1 MPYPHIDRLSYMLG
15 YSVSLADEITRWMDS
30 VANSLTDVA
39 NCITHARNSLN
50 MTGKTGDAIEVNLDS
65 LGKAILQHTDN
76 ISTLTSAR
84 RTVTEGART
93 AVSHANEIK
102 NQLIT
107 TTTKDNYH
115 LGANSTYNGQSS
127 PASGSTSD
135 SSTGP
140 DPAQAAKMQALD
152 AKAAKYLAQLSATT
166 DAGIVKLAEIYP
178 PDHSNSRG
186 RGGGGHHAHSG
197 TPESSGAPSGTVV
210 PASVSPQHSAA
221 VWQRGPDVMGPV
233 GTPGASHPIGDH
245 SPGGAGVSGPGVRL
259 ESAQPPA
266 TGHGLTGHGGHG
278 SPLLS
283 PDVTDAQL
291 GERASLGFRNQ
302 TAKPSGWTSP
312 VVSAST
318 LAVAGAL
325 ARGAN
330 LAQARASLRQAA
342 QAAQT
347 TAARAGT
354 NPVARAGAP
363 AGRPVTPRAGLP
375 GGRAT
380 SATGARAA
388 SPAQRP
394 APTSSRANKAVGTP
408 GRQTPRTG
416 VPRAGA
422 PATGTRTSG
431 AKNETA
437 RKTAATKART
447 PGVSRPGT
455 AESKTPTARTGM
467 PRPGAPA
474 TSRAATAGGTK
485 TGVPRAGTPNGAR
498 TGAASGRNPGKA
510 TERTPGAAAGKTA
523 KTPANRIPGGAP
535 RTAEGTAAK
544 PGTPTGKETAA
555 TVNGRVAETAGK
567 GTGGGTARQAGRQAE
582 RGGASGIARRQVETG
597 SAIPTTKG
605 AAARTA
611 ATRPVTADPAPE
623 PAVAPRSGGA
633 ATGAAQTRL
642 PSQSA
647 PSVVRTGGGASGIAH
662 AAPVQ
667 QPRTEPGIRIV
678 AGVSAPRDRIP
689 AAGRPATTAG
699 VTAPRQ
705 RVDATVAG
713 APGNNR
719 EGTKEIPE

>member
-15 YSVSLADEITRWMDS
+15 YSVSLADEITRWMDG

-107 TTTKDNYH
+107 TTTKDNRD
-115 LGANSTYNGQSS
+115 LGANSTYNGHSS

-266 TGHGLTGHGGHG
+266 TGHGFTGHGGHG

-354 NPVARAGAP
+354 NPV
-363 AGRPVTPRAGLP
+363 
-375 GGRAT
+375 
-380 SATGARAA
+380 
-388 SPAQRP
+388 
-394 APTSSRANKAVGTP
+394 
-408 GRQTPRTG
+408 
-416 VPRAGA
+416 PRAGA
-422 PATGTRTSG
+422 PARPAGPPG
-431 AKNETA
+431 ARGAGLDPE
-437 RKTAATKART
+437 
-447 PGVSRPGT
+447 RPG
-455 AESKTPTARTGM
+455 
-467 PRPGAPA
+467 PG
-474 TSRAATAGGTK
+474 
-485 TGVPRAGTPNGAR
+485 
-498 TGAASGRNPGKA
+498 
-510 TERTPGAAAGKTA
+510 E
-523 KTPANRIPGGAP
+523 PGGAAGAWCDVVEHP
-535 RTAEGTAAK
+535 RC
-544 PGTPTGKETAA
+544 
-555 TVNGRVAETAGK
+555 
-567 GTGGGTARQAGRQAE
+567 
-582 RGGASGIARRQVETG
+582 
-597 SAIPTTKG
+597 
-605 AAARTA
+605 
-611 ATRPVTADPAPE
+611 
-623 PAVAPRSGGA
+623 
-633 ATGAAQTRL
+633 
-642 PSQSA
+642 
-647 PSVVRTGGGASGIAH
+647 
-662 AAPVQ
+662 
-667 QPRTEPGIRIV
+667 
-678 AGVSAPRDRIP
+678 
-689 AAGRPATTAG
+689 AAGRRPVLRAEERLRIG
-699 VTAPRQ
+699 VQHPQDPGERLSQ
-705 RVDATVAG
+705 KRHRSVKHVA
-713 APGNNR
+713 
-719 EGTKEIPE
+719 

>member
-1 MPYPHIDRLSYMLG
+1 MPYPHIDRLSYMLD

-30 VANSLTDVA
+30 VASNLTDVA
-39 NCITHARNSLN
+39 NCIIHARNSLN
-50 MTGKTGDAIEVNLDS
+50 MTGKTGDAIETSLDRLS
-65 LGKAILQHTDN
+65 KAILQHTDN
-76 ISTLTSAR
+76 IGILTSAR
-84 RTVTEGART
+84 RTVAEGART
-93 AVSHANEIK
+93 AVSHAKEIK
-102 NQLIT
+102 TQS
-107 TTTKDNYH
+107 
-115 LGANSTYNGQSS
+115 NSMGYGYNGSSGKINTDNAQSS

-354 NPVARAGAP
+354 NPVARAGA
-363 AGRPVTPRAGLP
+363 LQ
-375 GGRAT
+375 
-380 SATGARAA
+380 AA
-388 SPAQRP
+388 
-394 APTSSRANKAVGTP
+394 
-408 GRQTPRTG
+408 
-416 VPRAGA
+416 
-422 PATGTRTSG
+422 
-431 AKNETA
+431 
-437 RKTAATKART
+437 
-447 PGVSRPGT
+447 
-455 AESKTPTARTGM
+455 
-467 PRPGAPA
+467 
-474 TSRAATAGGTK
+474 
-485 TGVPRAGTPNGAR
+485 
-498 TGAASGRNPGKA
+498 
-510 TERTPGAAAGKTA
+510 
-523 KTPANRIPGGAP
+523 
-535 RTAEGTAAK
+535 
-544 PGTPTGKETAA
+544 
-555 TVNGRVAETAGK
+555 
-567 GTGGGTARQAGRQAE
+567 
-582 RGGASGIARRQVETG
+582 
-597 SAIPTTKG
+597 
-605 AAARTA
+605 
-611 ATRPVTADPAPE
+611 
-623 PAVAPRSGGA
+623 
-633 ATGAAQTRL
+633 L
-642 PSQSA
+642 
-647 PSVVRTGGGASGIAH
+647 
-662 AAPVQ
+662 
-667 QPRTEPGIRIV
+667 
-678 AGVSAPRDRIP
+678 
-689 AAGRPATTAG
+689 
-699 VTAPRQ
+699 APRQ
-705 RVDATVAG
+705 ILGAGDVVLGVSGVRGHERFSLSVLEMLVLGVLMLSGVVCPSSSRV
-713 APGNNR
+713 
-719 EGTKEIPE
+719 

>member
-1 MPYPHIDRLSYMLG
+1 MPYPHIDRLSYMLD

-65 LGKAILQHTDN
+65 LSKAILQHTDN
-76 ISTLTSAR
+76 IGILTSAR
-84 RTVTEGART
+84 RTVAEGART
-93 AVSHANEIK
+93 AVSHANEVK
-102 NQLIT
+102 NESSSIGFSHGGLTIENDT
-107 TTTKDNYH
+107 D
-115 LGANSTYNGQSS
+115 SGQSS

-197 TPESSGAPSGTVV
+197 IPESSGAPSGTVV

-354 NPVARAGAP
+354 NPV
-363 AGRPVTPRAGLP
+363 
-375 GGRAT
+375 
-380 SATGARAA
+380 
-388 SPAQRP
+388 
-394 APTSSRANKAVGTP
+394 
-408 GRQTPRTG
+408 
-416 VPRAGA
+416 PRAGA
-422 PATGTRTSG
+422 PA
-431 AKNETA
+431 ATA
-437 RKTAATKART
+437 TAALAGAHNIPGRMQRISRRDGVRGTCIVDFAHTPDAMELALKAVRQIT
-447 PGVSRPGT
+447 PGRLIVVFGSDGDRDRGKRPMLG
-455 AESKTPTARTGM
+455 AIAARLADVLVVTDEN
-467 PRPGAPA
+467 PRSEDPQTIRDAVL
-474 TSRAATAGGTK
+474 AGVRSVRPDMRDVEEITTWRGDAVRR
-485 TGVPRAGTPNGAR
+485 GVELCGPQDTV
-498 TGAASGRNPGKA
+498 
-510 TERTPGAAAGKTA
+510 
-523 KTPANRIPGGAP
+523 IV
-535 RTAEGTAAK
+535 
-544 PGTPTGKETAA
+544 TGKGHEPFLEIADEFIRYNDA
-555 TVNGRVAETAGK
+555 PVMREAVEAKWPAE
-567 GTGGGTARQAGRQAE
+567 E
-582 RGGASGIARRQVETG
+582 
-597 SAIPTTKG
+597 
-605 AAARTA
+605 
-611 ATRPVTADPAPE
+611 E
-623 PAVAPRSGGA
+623 PA
-633 ATGAAQTRL
+633 
-642 PSQSA
+642 
-647 PSVVRTGGGASGIAH
+647 
-662 AAPVQ
+662 
-667 QPRTEPGIRIV
+667 
-678 AGVSAPRDRIP
+678 
-689 AAGRPATTAG
+689 
-699 VTAPRQ
+699 
-705 RVDATVAG
+705 
-713 APGNNR
+713 
-719 EGTKEIPE
+719 